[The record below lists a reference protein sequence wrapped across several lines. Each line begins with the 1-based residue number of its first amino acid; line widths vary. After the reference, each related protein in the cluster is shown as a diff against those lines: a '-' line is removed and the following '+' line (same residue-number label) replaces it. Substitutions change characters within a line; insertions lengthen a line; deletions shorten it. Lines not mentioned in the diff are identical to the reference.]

1 MPALLDCG
9 AADRYPLDT
18 PGMTPTATK
27 GRFLRSI
34 VSPAAVLIMVSS
46 VGCSDLSP
54 GSRCGGN
61 AYAHGRIT
69 LPDTGISAGARIIYS
84 FVQRDPDLI
93 PEQTDLSIQQTLEGF
108 APGGEL
114 PWIRLV
120 KPNGEL
126 LFEQFATRDNQS
138 LPWKVLHTSHD
149 STFRRR
155 LFDALAANV
164 VTLQLTA
171 SGHEPGTLIPLE
183 PAEQG
188 VHPILNC
195 L

>member
-1 MPALLDCG
+1 
-9 AADRYPLDT
+9 
-18 PGMTPTATK
+18 MTPSATK
-27 GRFLRSI
+27 DRILSSI
-34 VSPAAVLIMVSS
+34 LGPIAVLMMVAS

-69 LPDTGISAGARIIYS
+69 LPDTGISAGARIVYS

-108 APGGEL
+108 MPGGDL
-114 PWIRLV
+114 PQVRLV
-120 KPNGEL
+120 KPNGEV

-138 LPWKVLHTSHD
+138 LPWKVIHTSHD
-149 STFRRR
+149 STFRHR
-155 LFDALAANV
+155 LFDALAANA
-164 VTLQLTA
+164 VTLQLSA
-171 SGHEPGTLIPLE
+171 KGNEPGTLILLE
-183 PAEQG
+183 PEEQG